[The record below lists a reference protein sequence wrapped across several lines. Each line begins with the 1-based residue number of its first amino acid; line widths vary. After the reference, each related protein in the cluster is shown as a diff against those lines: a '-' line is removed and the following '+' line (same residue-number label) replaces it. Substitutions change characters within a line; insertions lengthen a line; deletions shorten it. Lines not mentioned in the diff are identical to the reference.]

1 MKMSVFR
8 ARTLWFV
15 DLHELNPRGRS
26 LYPEVIAAL
35 ESKYEFQRVPK
46 SASDLTKEGG
56 LELFVG
62 SFEAR
67 PDEYVDVTFT
77 VYNDGLTA
85 DTRSSTKD
93 SEAFLQGAMDFVS
106 KGNFGIVY
114 DPSMI
119 HRKAHLSEIIVHTE
133 KTLDS
138 INPKLAKLEKR
149 LNELSNGALPEFR
162 LAGITFRSDQTAQ
175 TSASPFLFERRVNVP
190 FSENRYYS
198 AAPFS
203 TEDHMA
209 LLREFGDLFLA

>member
-1 MKMSVFR
+1 M
-8 ARTLWFV
+8 
-15 DLHELNPRGRS
+15 
-26 LYPEVIAAL
+26 
-35 ESKYEFQRVPK
+35 
-46 SASDLTKEGG
+46 
-56 LELFVG
+56 FVG

-93 SEAFLQGAMDFVS
+93 SEAFLEQVMDFVS
-106 KGNFGIVY
+106 KGNFGLVY

-133 KTLDS
+133 KTLYS
-138 INPKLAKLEKR
+138 INPKMAQFEKR
-149 LNELSNGALPEFR
+149 LNELSSGKLPTFH
-162 LAGITFRSDQTAQ
+162 LSGITFRSDQTTPAA
-175 TSASPFLFERRVNVP
+175 ASPFQFERRVNVP

-198 AAPFS
+198 AAPFA

-209 LLREFGDLFLA
+209 LLREFEELFLA

>member
-26 LYPEVIAAL
+26 LYPEVVEAL
-35 ESKYEFQRVPK
+35 EAKYEFQKVPT
-46 SASDLTKEGG
+46 SASDVTKEGG
-56 LELFVG
+56 LELGVG

-67 PDEYVDVTFT
+67 PGEYVDVTLT

-93 SEAFLQGAMDFVS
+93 SDAFLEQVLDFVR
-106 KGNFGIVY
+106 KGNFGLVY

-119 HRKAHLSEIIVHTE
+119 HRKAYLSEIIVHTE
-133 KTLDS
+133 KTLYS
-138 INPKLAKLEKR
+138 INPKMTQFEKR
-149 LNELSNGALPEFR
+149 LNELSNRTLPAFR
-162 LAGITFRSDQTAQ
+162 LSGITFRSDQTAH
-175 TSASPFLFERRVNVP
+175 TSASPFQFERRVNVP

-198 AAPFS
+198 AAPFT
-203 TEDHMA
+203 TEDHMT
-209 LLREFGDLFLA
+209 LLQEFEELFLA

>member
-26 LYPEVIAAL
+26 LYPEVVEAL
-35 ESKYEFQRVPK
+35 EAKYEFQKVPE

-56 LELFVG
+56 LELGVG

-67 PDEYVDVTFT
+67 PGEYIDVTLT

-93 SEAFLQGAMDFVS
+93 SEAFLQEVMDFVS
-106 KGNFGIVY
+106 KGNFGLIY
-114 DPSMI
+114 EPSMI

-133 KTLDS
+133 KTLYS
-138 INPKLAKLEKR
+138 INPKMAQFEKR
-149 LNELSNGALPEFR
+149 LNELSSGALPAFR
-162 LAGITFRSDQTAQ
+162 IAGIAFRSDQIAQ
-175 TSASPFLFERRVNVP
+175 TSASPFQFERRVNVP

-203 TEDHMA
+203 TEDHMI
-209 LLREFGDLFLA
+209 LLREFEELFLA